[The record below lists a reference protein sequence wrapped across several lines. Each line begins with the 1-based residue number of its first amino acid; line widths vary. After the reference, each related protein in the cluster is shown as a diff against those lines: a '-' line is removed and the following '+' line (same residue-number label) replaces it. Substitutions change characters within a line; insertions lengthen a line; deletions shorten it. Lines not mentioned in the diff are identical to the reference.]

1 MEKRKMTCCFTGHRD
16 LPFGKEETIWKAV
29 NARLQPLIA
38 QGVRYFGVGGALG
51 FDMLIAER
59 MLELREKNSQIKV
72 ILVLP
77 FREYQSR
84 WTSAQ
89 KARAACVERCADKIV
104 YCCKY
109 PSKSAFLMR
118 DRHLVDCSAY
128 CIGYCTRTAGGTAYT
143 LRYAKAQ
150 GLTVWNVA
158 QNIRFP

>member
-1 MEKRKMTCCFTGHRD
+1 MTCCFTGHRD
-16 LPFGKEETIWKAV
+16 LPIGSEETIWKAV
-29 NARLQPLIA
+29 DACLRPLIT
-38 QGVRYFGVGGALG
+38 QGVRYFGIGGAIG
-51 FDMLIAER
+51 FDMLIAEK
-59 MLELREKNSQIKV
+59 MLELREKHSWIKI

-89 KARAACVERCADKIV
+89 RARAVRVEHRVDKIV
-104 YCCKY
+104 YCCDY
-109 PSKSAFLMR
+109 PSKGAFLVR

-128 CIGYCTRTAGGTAYT
+128 CIGYCTRAAGGTAYT

-158 QNIRFP
+158 QDIRFL